1 MNVNILENNPD
12 WRRYLLVVGTILLL
26 TISVWL
32 LFKYPK
38 VRLLSSDGAV
48 SQQCIVLLTS
58 Q

>member
-12 WRRYLLVVGTILLL
+12 WRWYLLVVGTILLL

-32 LFKYPK
+32 LFEYLK
-38 VRLLSSDGAV
+38 VRLLSSDGTA
-48 SQQCIVLLTS
+48 SHQCIVLLTG